1 MADTK
6 AIKKTVKKAVKNSTK
21 KVVKK
26 AVKKTTSLATDLKY
40 EKFCVEYR
48 KNGGNATAAA
58 VAAGYSERTAAQQG
72 ARLLRNVKV
81 VSRLEELAKD
91 AIRKQIISADK
102 RAQLLSKMAEDNE
115 LDPFARIRAIDIL
128 NKMDGLYV
136 FKAEVKIVGDAAKRL
151 KVRRG
156 A

>member
-1 MADTK
+1 M
-6 AIKKTVKKAVKNSTK
+6 
-21 KVVKK
+21 
-26 AVKKTTSLATDLKY
+26 
-40 EKFCVEYR
+40 
-48 KNGGNATAAA
+48 
-58 VAAGYSERTAAQQG
+58 
-72 ARLLRNVKV
+72 LRNVKV